1 VTEQDTSPGYTR
13 RRWVLATMTVCL
25 LVVIMGNTIL
35 HVALPTLQRDLGAT
49 HGELQWAIDAYIL
62 VFAGLLFT
70 WGVVGDRIG
79 RRKVLLIGLSVFA
92 VGSVFAALSDSPV
105 ELIGWRA
112 VMGIGG
118 AAVQPTTLAVIT
130 NVFPSRERGRAIG
143 VWASTGGIAV
153 AGGPLAGGLVLEHF
167 WWGAVFLLGVPV
179 ALLGIAGILAVVP
192 ESRDPAPGKVD
203 IPGVLLSIAALSG
216 IVYGIIRGGSGRGW
230 TTPGVLV
237 PLVGGLLLL
246 AVFVWLQRRSKHPAL
261 DVSLFRNPSFSAAAG
276 ALGLNFFALQGAT
289 FYLVYYLQGARGF
302 SALESGAALIP
313 VALGMAVMGTRSSAL
328 AERFGAKAVCGTG
341 FLLIALSF
349 AGFQLL
355 DLDAPVWLLL
365 GILTVQGLGMG
376 SVFAPATE
384 SIMSVVPRE
393 KAGAGAAVNNSVRQ
407 VGGALGVAILGSL
420 LAASYSAH
428 LGSAVDALPP
438 NARTEASQSIVGTLE
453 EVRRVQQEGDP
464 EAARAA
470 ADLVDP
476 AREAFVAAMHVTA
489 IGTAIT
495 ALIAAGVVLIWLPG
509 KRAGSSRSPGASHGP
524 PTGGPGALA
533 TESSPPVQ
541 NGRRD
546 PFALWWRTVSRT
558 RPPLRSP
565 DTVRQDDR
573 RDWDSRAAPPR

>member
-1 VTEQDTSPGYTR
+1 
-13 RRWVLATMTVCL
+13 MTVCL
-25 LVVIMGNTIL
+25 LMVISGNTIL
-35 HVALPTLQRDLGAT
+35 NVAIPTLQRDLGAT

-79 RRKVLLIGLSVFA
+79 RRKVLLVGLTVFA
-92 VGSVFAALSDSPV
+92 LASVFAAFSDSPM

-130 NVFPSRERGRAIG
+130 NVFPARERGRAIG
-143 VWASTGGIAV
+143 IWAGAAGIAI

-167 WWGAVFLLGVPV
+167 WWGSVFLLGVPV
-179 ALLGIAGILAVVP
+179 AVLGIAGTLAVVP

-203 IPGVLLSIAALSG
+203 LPGVLLSIGALAG
-216 IVYGIIRGGSGRGW
+216 VVYGIIRGGSGRGW

-237 PLVGGLLLL
+237 PLLGGLVLLGL
-246 AVFVWLQRRSKHPAL
+246 FVWLQRRSKHPAL
-261 DVSLFRNPSFSAAAG
+261 DVSLFRNPSFSAAAA

-289 FYLVYYLQGARGF
+289 FYLVYYLQGARGM

-313 VALGMAVMGTRSSAL
+313 VAIGMAVMGAPSSRL
-328 AERFGAKAVCGTG
+328 AVRFGAKAVVGTG

-365 GILTVQGLGMG
+365 AILSVQGIGMG
-376 SVFAPATE
+376 GVFAPATE

-407 VGGALGVAILGSL
+407 VGGALGIAILGSL

-428 LGSAVDALPP
+428 LGPAVDALPP
-438 NARTEASQSIVGTLE
+438 AARAEASQSIVGTLE
-453 EVRRVQQEGDP
+453 EVRRLQQDGDP
-464 EAARAA
+464 EAARSALE
-470 ADLVDP
+470 LVEP
-476 AREAFVAAMHVTA
+476 AREAFVAAMHLTA
-489 IGTAIT
+489 IFTAVA
-495 ALIAAGVVLIWLPG
+495 ALIAAVVVLVWLPG
-509 KRAGSSRSPGASHGP
+509 RRSRVASVTP
-524 PTGGPGALA
+524 
-533 TESSPPVQ
+533 
-541 NGRRD
+541 
-546 PFALWWRTVSRT
+546 
-558 RPPLRSP
+558 
-565 DTVRQDDR
+565 
-573 RDWDSRAAPPR
+573 